1 MRDVRT
7 LKWVI
12 WALAAFFYFYEY
24 LLRVSPSVMVP
35 ELMENFHANAAEIG
49 ILSAFYFYAYAPMQ
63 LPVGMLM
70 DRFGARKLLT
80 LASLICGAGT
90 IFFGISQEISLAY
103 LGRFLIGLGSSFAF
117 VAMVFVC
124 SHWFKPAK
132 RAFLVG
138 LANSIGML
146 GAVFGQGPL
155 SLMVK
160 VFHWRQ
166 ALHILGIMGFA
177 LAILIF
183 LLVRKSQKVTK
194 ESQENQ
200 TSKFF
205 EGFKVVTKNSRSWI
219 NAIIALLF
227 YMTTTALGGLWGVP
241 FLQSAYHVSKH
252 TASFAM
258 SMLFIGWMIG
268 GPLVGVIS
276 DKFGRRKPFL
286 GLGILLTF
294 LALLPVLYLTA
305 MPIGLVY
312 TLIFLVGFFSSAQLL
327 NFTFATELVDEKFKG
342 LSIAFT
348 NLVVAV
354 GSSAIQ
360 PLVGFFL
367 DMGTKNT
374 VKNIP
379 YQYSGYD
386 YKIALSILPAMLFL
400 AVILTLFLREKK
412 KTSSQDVSL
421 PID

>member
-49 ILSAFYFYAYAPMQ
+49 VLSAFYFYAYAPMQ

-80 LASLICGAGT
+80 LASIVCGAGT
-90 IFFGISQEISLAY
+90 IFFGVSQEISLAY

-124 SHWFKPAK
+124 SHWFKPEK

-166 ALHILGIMGFA
+166 TLHILGILGFA

-183 LLVRKSQKVTK
+183 VLVRKSTKVTK
-194 ESQENQ
+194 ESEKTQA
-200 TSKFF
+200 TKFF
-205 EGFKVVTKNSRSWI
+205 EGLKVVTTNTRSWI
-219 NAIIALLF
+219 NAIYRFIVLHDNDSSWR
-227 YMTTTALGGLWGVP
+227 TLGCSI
-241 FLQSAYHVSKH
+241 F
-252 TASFAM
+252 T
-258 SMLFIGWMIG
+258 
-268 GPLVGVIS
+268 IS
-276 DKFGRRKPFL
+276 L
-286 GLGILLTF
+286 
-294 LALLPVLYLTA
+294 
-305 MPIGLVY
+305 
-312 TLIFLVGFFSSAQLL
+312 
-327 NFTFATELVDEKFKG
+327 
-342 LSIAFT
+342 
-348 NLVVAV
+348 
-354 GSSAIQ
+354 
-360 PLVGFFL
+360 
-367 DMGTKNT
+367 
-374 VKNIP
+374 
-379 YQYSGYD
+379 
-386 YKIALSILPAMLFL
+386 
-400 AVILTLFLREKK
+400 
-412 KTSSQDVSL
+412 
-421 PID
+421 